1 MAHCVNDLQLLS
13 GNNMFTE
20 GGPSNILQL
29 TGGLSFSV
37 EYSFGSKQSTIPDF
51 ALTGRNS
58 LLSNKE
64 SGFVRLFFKLKKPF
78 EITFTRLTGYEY
90 PLKKSNIIFCS
101 T

>member
-1 MAHCVNDLQLLS
+1 MNDWQLLS

-20 GGPSNILQL
+20 AGPSNILQL

-51 ALTGRNS
+51 ALAGRNS

-64 SGFVRLFFKLKKPF
+64 SGFVRLFFKGKKPF